1 MKVASLQQKVSSTA
15 LKSHLWNWRYRI
27 PWWSHLNKHLIKP
40 LKGTMQMDFNPA
52 RCTSNILPMILS
64 SPALDETQ
72 TNWTHLHQLKH
83 SLKIIVDWLWKQLC
97 KFLVVEN
104 FQCTSWWNLAN
115 CGRVKPMAVVTIP
128 ALNKNG
134 RITQA
139 FSINFSTNIIQMNA
153 FSNVSSCVLNGWV
166 TIDIT

>member
-1 MKVASLQQKVSSTA
+1 MKVASLQQKLSSTA

-52 RCTSNILPMILS
+52 WCTSNILPMILG
-64 SPALDETQ
+64 SPALDETHPDR
-72 TNWTHLHQLKH
+72 THLGQLVH
-83 SLKIIVDWLWKQLC
+83 SFITIIDWLWKQLC

-104 FQCTSWWNLAN
+104 FQCAAWRDFTH
-115 CGRVKPMAVVTIP
+115 CGRMKLMTVVTIS

-134 RITQA
+134 RIAQA
-139 FSINFSTNIIQMNA
+139 FRINFSTNIVQMHA
-153 FSNVSSCVLNGWV
+153 FSNVPPGALNGWV
-166 TIDIT
+166 TIDVT